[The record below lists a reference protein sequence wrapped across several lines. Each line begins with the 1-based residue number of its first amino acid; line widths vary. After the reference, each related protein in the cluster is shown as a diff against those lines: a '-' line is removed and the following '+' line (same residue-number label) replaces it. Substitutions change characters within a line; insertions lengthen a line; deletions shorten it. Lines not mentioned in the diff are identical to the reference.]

1 MLLPLQSQN
10 PYQLQFALRDNQ
22 YFLTES
28 SKFLSRL
35 VPAYWSSLSIPP
47 HIFRSSH
54 IKLQEDLLNMHI

>member
-22 YFLTES
+22 YFLSES

-35 VPAYWSSLSIPP
+35 VPAY
-47 HIFRSSH
+47 
-54 IKLQEDLLNMHI
+54 